1 MQCYQ
6 CDSAINGIEACDDR
20 FDISVFCKS
29 NPQTSPLK
37 WNYPCFTVISNFKI
51 HSSEHKGELI
61 NCPAEESRGCY
72 IVESET
78 FNARSTK
85 DIQLFYYYYHYH
97 YFIIIMLKV
106 QRTHNYFIIT
116 LLLSLLLFHY
126 YYAQS
131 RKDTQTIIFNKKKV
145 QSTKED
151 TQTIIFSNTWREID
165 SSKRLHKS
173 GRRVQIHLWHSQG
186 WILCEY

>member
-1 MQCYQ
+1 MLFMQCYQ

-85 DIQLFYYYYHYH
+85 DIKLFYYYDHYH
-97 YFIIIMLKV
+97 YLIIIMLKV
-106 QRTHNYFIIT
+106 QRTHNYFISSIRSSYSHPD
-116 LLLSLLLFHY
+116 LLLIHHHHPLFQITPVLNTGLSL
-126 YYAQS
+126 S
-131 RKDTQTIIFNKKKV
+131 
-145 QSTKED
+145 
-151 TQTIIFSNTWREID
+151 
-165 SSKRLHKS
+165 
-173 GRRVQIHLWHSQG
+173 
-186 WILCEY
+186 